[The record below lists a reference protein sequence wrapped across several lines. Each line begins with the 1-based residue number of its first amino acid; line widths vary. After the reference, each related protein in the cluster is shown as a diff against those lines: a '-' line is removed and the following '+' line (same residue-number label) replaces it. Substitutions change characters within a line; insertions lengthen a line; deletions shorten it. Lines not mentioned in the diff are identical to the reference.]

1 MKLAERQKKST
12 NFVMLSNPVNS
23 EVWCCKDYNDT
34 KIIDGVNYITVFK
47 EENQNRTF
55 LMRKDALKVTGKSY
69 K

>member
-1 MKLAERQKKST
+1 MKLAEREKKST
-12 NFVMLSNPVNS
+12 SFVVLSNPVNS
-23 EVWCCKDYNDT
+23 EVWYCRDYNDT
-34 KIIDGVNYITVFK
+34 KVIDGVNYITVFK

>member
-1 MKLAERQKKST
+1 MKQASREKKGTS
-12 NFVMLSNPVNS
+12 FVVLSNPLNS
-23 EVWCCKDYNDT
+23 DIWYCKDYNDT

-55 LMRKDALKVTGKSY
+55 LMRKDALKVTAKSY